1 MHQSRAA
8 IAQLLEYRL
17 FYGDESDRLCVVFNG
32 AVADRRRL
40 LLESLGIAIL
50 HIDERGDVG
59 PIGQLAQSWF
69 GHTPFR

>member
-1 MHQSRAA
+1 
-8 IAQLLEYRL
+8 
-17 FYGDESDRLCVVFNG
+17 LCVVFNG

-59 PIGQLAQSWF
+59 PIGQLAQSWWA
-69 GHTPFR
+69 TLRFR